1 MPELPEVETVRRVLE
16 PQLAGA
22 VIDSVCVRDPKV
34 IAHPDAEALKESAK
48 GRRIETLSRRGKFL
62 IATLDDGSRIAV
74 HLRMTGCLLITP
86 SGYPEEKHTH
96 IVFHLADGRE
106 LRFSDTRR
114 FGRLWLI
121 RKDEEDRFTGISRLG
136 PEPDDPI
143 ISGEYL
149 SKKLGGKRKAIKE
162 CLLDQAVVAGIGN
175 IYSDEILFAARIA
188 PTRHAYTLSMDEWE
202 RLARAIPERIAFF
215 TETNRISQEDYLRT
229 KGKDYRN
236 TPYIRI
242 YGREGE
248 PCPKCGALLRR
259 TVIAGRGSTYC
270 PSCQGA
276 EDTQRE

>member
-22 VIDSVCVRDPKV
+22 VIDSVCIRDPKV
-34 IAHPDAEALKESAK
+34 IAHPDAEAFKESAK

-96 IVFHLADGRE
+96 VVFTFADGRE

-121 RKDEEDRFTGISRLG
+121 RKDEEDSFTGISRLG
-136 PEPDDPI
+136 PESDDPI

-149 SKKLGGKRKAIKE
+149 SKKLGGKRKTIKE
-162 CLLDQAVVAGIGN
+162 SLLDQAVVAGIGN

-188 PTRHAYTLSMDEWE
+188 PTRRAYTLSMDERE

-215 TETNRISQEDYLRT
+215 TETNRISPEDYLRT

-248 PCPKCGALLRR
+248 PCPECGALLRR

-276 EDTQRE
+276 EDAQRE

>member
-22 VIDSVCVRDPKV
+22 VIDSLCIREPKV
-34 IAHPDAEALKESAK
+34 IAHPDDEAFKESAN

-96 IVFHLADGRE
+96 IAFRLADGRE

-121 RKDEEDRFTGISRLG
+121 RKDEEDSFTGISRLG

-175 IYSDEILFAARIA
+175 IYSDEILFRAKIA
-188 PTRHAYTLSMDEWE
+188 PGTEAIGITKEEWAA
-202 RLARAIPERIAFF
+202 LASIIPECLSFF
-215 TETNRISQEDYLRT
+215 VEKNAISLEDHART
-229 KGKDYRN
+229 KGREYRN
-236 TPYIRI
+236 TPYLQV
-242 YGREGE
+242 YGHAGE
-248 PCPKCGALLRR
+248 PCPVCGTELAKA
-259 TVIAGRGSTYC
+259 VIGGRSSVYC
-270 PSCQGA
+270 PSCQK
-276 EDTQRE
+276 RR

>member
-22 VIDSVCVRDPKV
+22 VIDSVRVNTPGV
-34 IAHPDAEALKESAK
+34 IAHPDAEAFKESAN

-62 IATLDDGSRIAV
+62 IATLDNGSRIAV

-86 SGYPEEKHTH
+86 SGYAEEKHTH
-96 IVFHLADGRE
+96 IVFTLADGRE

-121 RKDEEDRFTGISRLG
+121 RKDEEDSFTGISRLG

-149 SKKLGGKRKAIKE
+149 SKKLGDKRKAIKE

-188 PTRHAYTLSMDEWE
+188 PTRRAYTLSMDECE
-202 RLARAIPERIAFF
+202 RLARVIPERIAFF
-215 TETNRISQEDYLRT
+215 TETNRISPEDYLRT

-248 PCPKCGALLRR
+248 PCPECGALLRR

-276 EDTQRE
+276 EDAQRE